1 MLYLFLAVLSS
12 SLISVIMRLG
22 EEKRRSAM
30 GMFVINYAVCA
41 ALSCLFAGRI
51 AVYDPHP
58 GFGMAMGLGTA
69 AGILF
74 LISFA
79 LLQLNIR
86 LNGMAM
92 ASTFMKLGVV
102 ISTLIAVF
110 IFHETPRVTQVIG
123 ILLAVGSILLIHTDR
138 SGPSEGSSYKWLLV
152 VLLLCGGITDSMANV
167 FDKIGDP
174 AVRDYYL
181 FYTFAAALLCA
192 LIAMLAK
199 HERIGRQELLDG
211 ILVGIPNYFS
221 TRFLLLALGS
231 LPAVIVYP
239 AVSVGTIVLV
249 SLAGFLLFGESLSR
263 IKLLAMGII
272 LLALVLL
279 NI

>member
-51 AVYDPHP
+51 AVYDTHP

-123 ILLAVGSILLIHTDR
+123 ILLAVGSVLLIHTDR
-138 SGPSEGSSYKWLLV
+138 SGPLESSSCKWLLV
-152 VLLLCGGITDSMANV
+152 ILLLCGGITDSMANV

-272 LLALVLL
+272 LMALVLL

>member
-51 AVYDPHP
+51 AVYDTHT

-74 LISFA
+74 LISFT

-138 SGPSEGSSYKWLLV
+138 SGPSEGSSCKWLLV

>member
-1 MLYLFLAVLSS
+1 
-12 SLISVIMRLG
+12 
-22 EEKRRSAM
+22 
-30 GMFVINYAVCA
+30 
-41 ALSCLFAGRI
+41 
-51 AVYDPHP
+51 
-58 GFGMAMGLGTA
+58 
-69 AGILF
+69 
-74 LISFA
+74 
-79 LLQLNIR
+79 
-86 LNGMAM
+86 
-92 ASTFMKLGVV
+92 
-102 ISTLIAVF
+102 
-110 IFHETPRVTQVIG
+110 
-123 ILLAVGSILLIHTDR
+123 
-138 SGPSEGSSYKWLLV
+138 
-152 VLLLCGGITDSMANV
+152 
-167 FDKIGDP
+167 
-174 AVRDYYL
+174 
-181 FYTFAAALLCA
+181 
-192 LIAMLAK
+192 MLAK

>member
-51 AVYDPHP
+51 AVYDTHP

-138 SGPSEGSSYKWLLV
+138 SGPLEGSSYKWLLV
-152 VLLLCGGITDSMANV
+152 ILLLCGGITDSMANV

>member
-51 AVYDPHP
+51 AVYDTHT

-74 LISFA
+74 LISFT

-138 SGPSEGSSYKWLLV
+138 SGPLEGSSYKWLLV
-152 VLLLCGGITDSMANV
+152 ILLLCGGITDSMANV
-167 FDKIGDP
+167 FDKIGAP

-272 LLALVLL
+272 LMALVLL

>member
-1 MLYLFLAVLSS
+1 MLFLFLSVLSS
-12 SLISVIMRLG
+12 SLISLFMRLG
-22 EEKRRSAM
+22 EKKRNSTM
-30 GMFVINYAVCA
+30 GMFVINYLICSL
-41 ALSCLFAGRI
+41 LSCLFAGRI
-51 AVYDPHP
+51 AVYTPHP
-58 GFGMAMGLGTA
+58 GMGLAMGLGTA

-74 LISFA
+74 LLCFV
-79 LLQLNIR
+79 LLQLNIEK
-86 LNGMAM
+86 NGMAM

-102 ISTLIAVF
+102 VSTLIAVF
-110 IFHETPRVTQVIG
+110 VFHERPRPVQILG
-123 ILLAVGSILLIHTDR
+123 ILLAAVSILMIHTDQAD
-138 SGPSEGSSYKWLLV
+138 SAKAGWKWLLP
-152 VLLLCGGITDSMANV
+152 VLLICGGVTDSMANV

-181 FYTFAAALLCA
+181 FYTFGAALVCA
-192 LIAMLAK
+192 LALMLWK
-199 HERIGRQELLDG
+199 RERIGIPELCSG

-221 TRFLLLALGS
+221 TRFLLLALSS

-249 SLAGFLLFGESLSR
+249 SLFGLVFFKESLSR
-263 IKLLAMGII
+263 RKLVAMGII